1 MPALRIDQHG
11 NRAAQSP
18 GHVPVRRIAWAH
30 GPGDSGRAAGN
41 ILLLA
46 GTP

>member
-18 GHVPVRRIAWAH
+18 GHVPVRRIARAH
-30 GPGDSGRAAGN
+30 APSDSRRAAGK
-41 ILLLA
+41 IVLLA
-46 GTP
+46 RKP

>member
-1 MPALRIDQHG
+1 MPAVRLHQHG
-11 NRAAQSP
+11 NRDAPSLDQ
-18 GHVPVRRIAWAH
+18 VPVRRIAWAH